1 MSFNAN
7 VRVRRC
13 MSRVMVTAG
22 VVATHLCVLS
32 LFIDVRQGAHIKDPR
47 VLTQEVPITTRLIT
61 ENSEPSMEAATEVN
75 LADVPVETA
84 ALQAVQ
90 FDYPDQDLSGIIGS
104 TSAPRPSV
112 YQTMDTHRY
121 AQQAG
126 IPLGQ
131 AVTVVLIVEVLRDG
145 SVGSVNIVTSGG
157 SMAIDATA
165 IEFVRSLHW
174 VPGTRDHMAQPMRIR
189 FPVTLARGT

>member
-7 VRVRRC
+7 VRVHRY

-22 VVATHLCVLS
+22 VVAAHLCVLS

-47 VLTQEVPITTRLIT
+47 VLTQEVPITARLIA
-61 ENSEPSMEAATEVN
+61 ENSDLNTEAATEVN
-75 LADVPVETA
+75 LADVPFEA
-84 ALQAVQ
+84 DILQAVQ
-90 FDYPDQDLSGIIGS
+90 FDHPDQDLSGIIGS
-104 TSAPRPSV
+104 ASAPRPST
-112 YQTMDTHRY
+112 YQPMDTHRF

-126 IPLGQ
+126 VSLGQ

-145 SVGSVNIVTSGG
+145 SVGSVNIAISGG
-157 SMAIDATA
+157 SLAIDAAA
-165 IEFVRSLHW
+165 IEFVRTLHW